1 MENQTILITG
11 TNGFIANEVIQFLKK
26 KNFNVISTSRYKNIR
41 SIFIDFNITVKKN
54 VNIPKFD
61 FLIHLA
67 YARRSSFADEKYVN
81 YEYSKFLFRL
91 AKKNKAKIIYV
102 SSQSSAKNSLSK
114 YGKIK
119 FHIEKLAKQ
128 YESLIIRP
136 GLVYKKNTYDGLY
149 GQINLIIKKYPLV
162 FLPSG
167 LNKKIYLC
175 NIESL
180 LEKIYLL
187 ITTKENFK
195 LNIIN
200 DNESYTLKTLIKKI
214 ITENRKYI
222 ILIPVNYRILFYL
235 LKIIEIF
242 KIDLKFKADNLLS
255 LKK

>member
-1 MENQTILITG
+1 M
-11 TNGFIANEVIQFLKK
+11 
-26 KNFNVISTSRYKNIR
+26 
-41 SIFIDFNITVKKN
+41 
-54 VNIPKFD
+54 
-61 FLIHLA
+61 
-67 YARRSSFADEKYVN
+67 
-81 YEYSKFLFRL
+81 
-91 AKKNKAKIIYV
+91 
-102 SSQSSAKNSLSK
+102 
-114 YGKIK
+114 
-119 FHIEKLAKQ
+119 
-128 YESLIIRP
+128 
-136 GLVYKKNTYDGLY
+136 
-149 GQINLIIKKYPLV
+149 
-162 FLPSG
+162 
-167 LNKKIYLC
+167 
-175 NIESL
+175 